1 MNPVKLTVHAEDGY
15 PLTAYRHDPVQ
26 ALRAAVVIAP
36 AMAVRQAFYRDFA
49 IWLARQG
56 FRVWSFDYRG
66 IAESAAGPMRDC
78 KADVSCWIERDFE
91 AVVRH
96 AAGEGLPVFALGHSL
111 GGQTAP
117 LLPSAGRLAG
127 LVNIAV
133 GSGAVRHNQPRQRAG
148 ARLLWHVLVPLLCP
162 LFGYFPGK
170 RLGIVGDLPNGA
182 IRQWRRW
189 CLSPDYLLS
198 GEAGAREAY
207 ARASYPVLALTFADD
222 ELLLSDGSRM
232 LHDAYRSAEVDY
244 RELQPAQ
251 FGLKRIGH
259 FGFFRAE
266 QEGVLWPLVSSWLLA
281 SIERRHEVP
290 A

>member
-1 MNPVKLTVHAEDGY
+1 MRPARACRCLSWA
-15 PLTAYRHDPVQ
+15 TALADR
-26 ALRAAVVIAP
+26 LRP
-36 AMAVRQAFYRDFA
+36 CCLRR
-49 IWLARQG
+49 
-56 FRVWSFDYRG
+56 
-66 IAESAAGPMRDC
+66 
-78 KADVSCWIERDFE
+78 
-91 AVVRH
+91 
-96 AAGEGLPVFALGHSL
+96 
-111 GGQTAP
+111 
-117 LLPSAGRLAG
+117 AG
-127 LVNIAV
+127 LINIAV

-198 GEAGAREAY
+198 SEPGAREAY

-244 RELQPAQ
+244 RELQPVQ

-266 QEGVLWPLVSSWLLA
+266 QESVLWPLVNAWLLA
-281 SIERRHEVP
+281 SVERRHEVP